1 MPDAPAGTDLLG
13 LSLLGFG
20 RAARGGRTF
29 AAHAATGGA
38 LAPGFHVTRG
48 EDVERACRLAA
59 AAAAELAKT
68 PAETRAALLDSI
80 ATRLE
85 RSGEAIVARAHLET
99 ALPLPR
105 LTSELG
111 RTTGQLRFFAAI
123 VREGSWVDA
132 RIDPADAQRVPLPRP
147 DIRSMRVPVGPT
159 VVFGASNFPL
169 AFSAAG
175 GDTASALAAGNPVIV
190 KAHPAHPGTSELA
203 GVAICAAVREL
214 GLPEG
219 AFSLLFDDGF
229 EVGQALVLDPR
240 VQAVGFTGSRTG
252 GMALVRLAATRP
264 QPIPVYAEMGSVNPV
279 VVLPGA
285 LAARGAALADGIHAS
300 FTLGVGQFCTNP
312 GLVFVPTGADG
323 DAFVARLAERTAA
336 TPAGTMLTPGIASA
350 FARGVERATAAGA
363 RAAAVGAAG
372 DGRAVL
378 LTVDAAA
385 AGPELLEEVF
395 GPSTLVVRFGD
406 DATLEKTLAGLGG
419 QLTASV
425 HATPDDLARHPALI
439 ERLGELSGRLVFDQ
453 FPTGVEVGHA
463 MVHGGPFPASSD
475 GRSTS
480 VGARAIE
487 RFTRPRSWQNAP
499 PSVLPPEL
507 RDANPRGL
515 WRRVNGQLTRESL

>member
-1 MPDAPAGTDLLG
+1 MPDTPVGSDLLG
-13 LSLLGFG
+13 LSLLGHA
-20 RAARGGRTF
+20 RATRGGRTF
-29 AAHAATGGA
+29 TAHAATGSA
-38 LAPGFHVTRG
+38 LTPEVQVATR
-48 EDVERACRLAA
+48 EEVERACRLAA
-59 AAAAELAKT
+59 AAAGELARSS
-68 PAETRAALLDSI
+68 AETRAALLEAI
-80 ATRLE
+80 AAALE
-85 RSGEAIVARAHLET
+85 RVQEAIVTRAQLET

-132 RIDPADAQRVPLPRP
+132 RIDRADAQRVPLPRP
-147 DIRSMRVPVGPT
+147 DLRSLRVPVGPT

-203 GVAICAAVREL
+203 GLAIAAAVREH

-219 AFSLLFDDGF
+219 TFSLLFDDGF

-240 VQAVGFTGSRTG
+240 VRAVGFTGSRAG
-252 GMALVRLAATRP
+252 GMALVGLAATRP
-264 QPIPVYAEMGSVNPV
+264 EPIPVYAEMGSVNPV
-279 VVLPGA
+279 VFLPGA
-285 LAARGAALADGIHAS
+285 LAARGSALADGLHAS

-312 GLVFVPTGADG
+312 GLVFVPSGVDG

-350 FARGVERATAAGA
+350 YARGVARATGAGA
-363 RAAAVGAAG
+363 RVAAEGAPG

-385 AGPELLEEVF
+385 ANPELLEEVF
-395 GPSTLVVRFGD
+395 GPSTLVARFGD
-406 DATLEKTLAGLGG
+406 DRELEETLAGLGG

-487 RFTRPRSWQNAP
+487 RFTRPRAWQNAP
-499 PSVLPPEL
+499 QTILPPEL
-507 RDANPRGL
+507 RDENPRGI
-515 WRRVNGQLTRESL
+515 WRRVDGQLTREPL